1 MLAIWLDPFIPHAT
15 KLANDVFKMARM
27 ERAKKHTEFGQQ
39 VSVIT
44 KNSHLQ
50 DGGDSG
56 LVRSTKLLQKGR
68 HKFRRFSIFAI
79 FKSFF
84 LQILKKFL
92 KLILKIFL
100 KIFRY

>member
-68 HKFRRFSIFAI
+68 HENLDNFL
-79 FKSFF
+79 F
-84 LQILKKFL
+84 LQ
-92 KLILKIFL
+92 
-100 KIFRY
+100 